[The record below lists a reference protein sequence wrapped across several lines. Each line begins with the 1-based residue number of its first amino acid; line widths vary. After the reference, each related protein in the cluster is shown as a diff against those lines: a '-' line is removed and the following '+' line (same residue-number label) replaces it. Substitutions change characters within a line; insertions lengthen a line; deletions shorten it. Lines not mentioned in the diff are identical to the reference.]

1 MTVKRVGI
9 MTGGG
14 DCPGL
19 NPVIRAAVRVGLRHH
34 GWEMLGVEDAT
45 NGLIDLNY
53 RSPHGN
59 RWLTLDDVRDILTRG
74 GTIIGTSNRSDPFNY
89 VTVQDGK
96 KVKVDVSDLVMENYH
111 KMGLDAMISIGGDG
125 SMAIAQKFIDKGMN
139 IVGVPKTIDNDLG
152 ATDYT
157 FGFDTAVQIATDA
170 IDRIRDTAES
180 HDRVMFVEVMGR
192 DAGWIALHAGIAG
205 GAHGILLP
213 EIPYRIGPL
222 IEKIKKRQS
231 SGQPY
236 SVVVVAEGA
245 KPLDGEPSLLPP
257 ELGGMPRLMGAANRV
272 AAEIQAAD
280 EDLDVRVTVLGHIQR
295 GGTPSNFDRILG
307 TRFGAAAADLVA
319 RGEFGRMVAL
329 RGNEIVS
336 VPISEAL
343 GKSKRVDPRGQLVQT
358 ARRIGTV
365 FGDERDG
372 EVLV

>member
-1 MTVKRVGI
+1 MAVKRVGI

-19 NPVIRAAVRVGLRHH
+19 NPVIRAAVRVGLRNY
-34 GWEMLGVEDAT
+34 GWEVLGIEDAT

-59 RWLTLDDVRDILTRG
+59 RWLSLDDVRDILTRG

-96 KVKVDVSDLVMENYH
+96 KTKIDVSDLVMENYR
-111 KMGLDAMISIGGDG
+111 KLNLDGIISIGGDG
-125 SMAIAQKFIDKGMN
+125 SMAIAQKFIEKGMN

-157 FGFDTAVQIATDA
+157 FGFDTAVQIATEA
-170 IDRIRDTAES
+170 IDRVRDTAES

-205 GAHGILLP
+205 GAHAILIP
-213 EIPYRIGPL
+213 EIPYRIAPIL
-222 IEKIKKRQS
+222 EKLKRRRD

-245 KPLDGEPSLLPP
+245 KPLDGEPSYIANA
-257 ELGGMPRLMGAANRV
+257 LGAMPRLMGASNRI
-272 AAEIQAAD
+272 AAEIEAL
-280 EDLDVRVTVLGHIQR
+280 EPDLDLRVTVLGHIQR

-307 TRFGAAAADLVA
+307 TRFGVAAADLVA
-319 RGEFGRMVAL
+319 RGAFGQMVAL
-329 RGNEIVS
+329 RDGQIVS
-336 VPISEAL
+336 VPIAEAV
-343 GKSKRVDPRGQLVQT
+343 GQPKRVNPRGQLVQT
-358 ARRIGTV
+358 ARAIGTV
-365 FGDERDG
+365 FGDEG
-372 EVLV
+372 ENEVPV